1 MPWPFT
7 KKINTYALV
16 GNHQGGLLAVKGITP
31 TGAAA
36 ATPLGWSERPPVEAK
51 SIHQLMASVTNPR
64 GNVAISLPLDQFEVL
79 NLTINKVP
87 REVVAKILPYHINK
101 IIETPLA
108 DFIYDWQVSKELK
121 DSLQL
126 NVFLFPAQIFQEM
139 RSTLN
144 HYRLNPVALE
154 PDVFSACAFLES
166 RRRLPHNGASLIVLL
181 WPASVS
187 IAIYDNKDLS
197 LTRDVN
203 LKRPVQEDDNSTA
216 AEGQRAEEEINGPVM
231 PAAEDPLRQDD
242 SLFDPSSDDLLAN
255 FLVATKEDRDDSATA
270 ASAPETDVPPPPA
283 SRPEPRPTN
292 QNWATYINQVSLE
305 LMRTRDYFNAVIKG
319 NQIKT
324 AFIGGGEAAWQPLAA
339 ELAASLD
346 ITVQDIMENEQAS
359 FDNNLFEAISTGVL
373 S

>member
-7 KKINTYALV
+7 KKTNHYALV
-16 GNHQGGLLAVKGITP
+16 GNHQGGLLAVKGISP
-31 TGAAA
+31 TGAAS
-36 ATPLGWSERPPVEAK
+36 ATPLGWSDRPPVEAK
-51 SIHQLMASVTNPR
+51 SIHQLMASAGNPK

-79 NLTINKVP
+79 TLTINKVP
-87 REVVAKILPYHINK
+87 REVIAKILPYHINK
-101 IIETPLA
+101 VIEAPLA
-108 DFIYDWQVSKELK
+108 DYIYDWQVSKELK

-144 HYRLNPVALE
+144 HYRLTPVALE

-166 RRRLPHNGASLIVLL
+166 RRRLSHNGASLIVLL

-187 IAIYDNKDLS
+187 IAIYDHKDIT
-197 LTRDVN
+197 LTRDVH
-203 LKRPVQEDDNSTA
+203 LKRPAQEDDNSVA
-216 AEGQRAEEEINGPVM
+216 PEEQRTEEEINGPMM
-231 PAAEDPLRQDD
+231 PAADKPPPQDD
-242 SLFDPSSDDLLAN
+242 SLFGPNSDDLLAN
-255 FLVATKEDRDDSATA
+255 FLVATKEERDDSATA
-270 ASAPETDVPPPPA
+270 LSAPAEEAPHPTA
-283 SRPEPRPTN
+283 SMPGPQLSN
-292 QNWATYINQVSLE
+292 QNWAAYINQVSLE

-359 FDNNLFEAISTGVL
+359 FGNNLFEAISTGVL